1 MKKIFIYVIAF
12 VIICMNVTA
21 QEKSRKEIKGDKYYF
36 VYSFDKA
43 IGVYNHTKKLS
54 IEGQRRLAE
63 SYYNIDRNVKAEA
76 AYSKL
81 INLQTGVLPEDYYN
95 YAMVLK
101 SNGKYYQAS
110 IWMDKFNEIKP
121 DDLRAKDYAANKERI
136 ISLLIDDGKYKTN
149 YLNINSNADDFGTSY
164 YKNKIVFASTKQCA
178 KMVLRKYNWN
188 KKPFWDM
195 YVSEVDNEQ
204 LSAPKNFDKKLNGK
218 WHDGPACFSND
229 GNYMAFTRNHY
240 KDISKDKVVELQ
252 IYFSNY
258 LDGTWSEP
266 QPFIFNNENYSVGQP
281 FLTSDGNTMYFTS
294 DMPGGFG
301 GADIY
306 RTTRSGQGEWGKP
319 ENLGNTINTEGDEMY
334 PFLEENK
341 KILFFSSNG
350 RFGLGGLDIFYCSMN
365 GTGFGHVFN
374 AGYPLNTE
382 YDDFAAII
390 NDTKGY
396 FTSNRSGG
404 SAGDDIYSFNLLKE
418 LYIDN
423 PNVRFYVY
431 APENIPVERRVRE
444 YFPIRNYVFFDIGST
459 EIPDRYVLLNK
470 GQVKDFKEDQL
481 EVFIPKNLSGRSNRQ
496 MIVYYNILNILGDR
510 MGKNPTATISL
521 VGSSEKG
528 PEDAKAMAESV
539 KKYLVDIFG
548 IGAARINVEGRFL
561 PKIPSEIPGAT
572 TDLELKHEGDRR
584 VSIESSSPL
593 LLMEFQSGPEAPLKP
608 VEIVSVLEAP
618 LDSYLTF
625 DVVGGTEAFTSWSLQ
640 IMDEKGKVQYFG
652 PYTYDQ
658 VSIPG
663 KSILATRPEGTY
675 KVTML
680 GKTKN
685 GLTVI
690 KDTTVHMA
698 LWTPS
703 KDEEEIRFSI
713 IYEFN
718 DSKAINIY
726 EKYLTEVV
734 IPKIPKGAKVIIHGY
749 TDITGEEAYNKTLSL
764 ARANDALNIIKNGM
778 TKVGRNDVK
787 YEVYGFGEDEK
798 LSQFE
803 NKYPEQRFY
812 NRSVVI
818 DIIPQK

>member
-12 VIICMNVTA
+12 VMICMNVTA

-43 IGVYNHTKKLS
+43 IGVYSHTKKLS
-54 IEGQRRLAE
+54 TEGQRRLAE
-63 SYYNIDRNVKAEA
+63 SYYNLDRNAKAEA
-76 AYSKL
+76 AYSKF
-81 INLQTGVLPEDYYN
+81 ISSQANVLPEDYYN

-110 IWMDKFNEIKP
+110 IWMDKFSQLKP
-121 DDLRAKDYAANKERI
+121 DDLRAKDYVANKERI
-136 ISLLIDDGKYKTN
+136 ISLLIDDGKYNTT

-164 YKNKIVFASTKQCA
+164 YKNKVVFASTKQGA
-178 KMVLRKYNWN
+178 KMVLRNYNWN
-188 KKPFWDM
+188 RKPFWDM
-195 YVSEVDNEQ
+195 YVSEVENEQ
-204 LSAPKNFDKKLNGK
+204 LLAPKNFNKKLNGK
-218 WHDGPACFSND
+218 WHDGPASFSNG

-240 KDISKDKVVELQ
+240 KDKSKDKVVELQ
-252 IYFSNY
+252 IFFSTY
-258 LDGTWSEP
+258 RDETWSEP
-266 QPFIFNNENYSVGQP
+266 QPFIFNNEEYSVGQP

-306 RTTRSGQGEWGKP
+306 KTTRYGQGAWGKP

-334 PFLEENK
+334 PFLEESKN
-341 KILFFSSNG
+341 ILFFSSNG
-350 RFGLGGLDIFYCSMN
+350 RFGVGGLDIFYSSMN
-365 GTGFGHVFN
+365 GSAFGHVFN

-382 YDDFAAII
+382 FDDFAAII
-390 NDTKGY
+390 NGNKGY

-404 SAGDDIYSFNLLKE
+404 SAGDDLYSFNLLKE
-418 LYIDN
+418 LYMDN
-423 PNVRFYVY
+423 PNVKFSVY

-444 YFPIRNYVFFDIGST
+444 YFPIRNYVFFDLKST

-470 GQVKDFKEDQL
+470 AQVKDFKEDQL

-510 MGKNPTATISL
+510 MGKNPTATITL

-539 KKYLVDIFG
+539 EKYLVDIFG
-548 IGAARINVEGRFL
+548 IDAARINIEGRFL
-561 PKIPSEIPGAT
+561 PKIPTEMPGST
-572 TDLELKHEGDRR
+572 TDLELKRQGDRR
-584 VSIESSSPL
+584 VTIESSSPL

-618 LDSYLTF
+618 LDSYVTY
-625 DVVGGTEAFTSWSLQ
+625 DVTGGTEAFTSWSLE
-640 IMDEKGKVQYFG
+640 IKDEKGKVQYFG

-663 KSILATRPEGTY
+663 KSILGTRPEGNY
-675 KVTML
+675 KVKML
-680 GKTKN
+680 GVSKN

-726 EKYLTEVV
+726 EKYLTDVV

-778 TKVGRNDVK
+778 TKAGRHDVK